1 MRPAGAILVD
11 QLSATRQHLKSIF
24 FRKFEGRRDCIVS
37 ELYRGSIWVL
47 GKESQYRLDELIV
60 GWDCHLRRLM
70 HTAGYGD

>member
-1 MRPAGAILVD
+1 
-11 QLSATRQHLKSIF
+11 
-24 FRKFEGRRDCIVS
+24 VS